1 VAKVLV
7 TETIAEEGLELLR
20 EAGHE
25 VVVRTDLD
33 HAGLLAAVADAEALI
48 IRSATK
54 VTADVLEAASRLVVV
69 GRAGIGLDN
78 VDVETATKRGVMV
91 VNAPQSNIVSAAEHT
106 MALML
111 ALARHIPQAHASVER
126 GEWRRSAYQG
136 VELYGKTLGIIGL
149 GRIGALVAQRAN
161 AFGMRL
167 VAYDPYISQERARK
181 MGVTLVELD
190 ELMALSDVITIH
202 LPKSKETLGLVNAAL
217 LAKAKP
223 GVRIVNASRGGII
236 DEAALAEAIRRGHV
250 AGAALDVF
258 AEEPPKESPVV
269 GLAQVVLTPHLGAS
283 TVEAQS
289 KAGVTI
295 AEQVLLALAN
305 EFVPFAVNVNAGE
318 ASALVRA
325 FLPLGEALGVLL
337 AAIEG
342 HLPAELEI
350 GYEGELA
357 DEDTRLLSLAVLR
370 GVLQDATEEAVSYVN
385 APQLAAERG
394 LAVRESTQAAS
405 ANYHSLLVVRSSEHV
420 VAGTLAGQRASEPR
434 VVLVDGHW
442 LEVPP
447 SKWMLIVRNVDRPG
461 MVGVVGSLLGAAG
474 RSIDAMA
481 VSPRHDDGTALMVL
495 GVNGPIPPEVLREL
509 EATDGIIYARTVTCA
524 VPGL

>member
-1 VAKVLV
+1 MARVLV
-7 TETIAEEGLELLR
+7 TETIAEEGLQLLSD
-20 EAGHE
+20 AGHE
-25 VVVRTDLD
+25 VVVRTGLD
-33 HAGLLAAVADAEALI
+33 HDGLLEAVADADALI

-54 VTADVLEAASRLVVV
+54 VTADVLEAAHHLVVV

-106 MALML
+106 LALLL
-111 ALARHIPQAHASVER
+111 ALARHVPQAHASVQR
-126 GEWRRSAYQG
+126 GEWRRSAFQG

-181 MGVTLVELD
+181 MGVTLLDLD
-190 ELMALSDVITIH
+190 ELMATSDIVTIH
-202 LPKSKETLGLVNAAL
+202 LPKSKETVGLVGAAL

-223 GVRIVNASRGGII
+223 GIRIVNASRGGII
-236 DEAALAEAIRRGHV
+236 DEAALAEAIARGHV

-258 AEEPPKESPVV
+258 AEEPPTNSPIV
-269 GLAQVVLTPHLGAS
+269 GLDQVVLTPHLGAS
-283 TVEAQS
+283 TAEAQS

-318 ASALVRA
+318 ASELVRS
-325 FLPLGEALGVLL
+325 FLPLAEALGVLL
-337 AAIEG
+337 GAIEG
-342 HLPAELEI
+342 KLPEQLEI
-350 GYEGELA
+350 AYEGELA
-357 DEDTRLLSLAVLR
+357 SEDTRLASLAVLR
-370 GVLQDATEEAVSYVN
+370 GILSGAVEEPVSYVN

-394 LAVRESTQAAS
+394 LSVRESTQVAS
-405 ANYHSLLVVRSSEHV
+405 ANYHSLLVVRSGAHV
-420 VAGTLAGQRASEPR
+420 VGGTLAGQRASEPR

-442 LEVPP
+442 VEVPP
-447 SKWMLIVRNVDRPG
+447 SRWMLVVRNVDRPG
-461 MVGVVGSLLGAAG
+461 MVGVVGSLLGQAG

-481 VSPRHDDGTALMVL
+481 VSPRTDDGTALMVL
-495 GVNGPIPPEVLREL
+495 GVDGPIPDEVLTEL
-509 EATDGIIYARTVTCA
+509 DATDGIIYARTVTCA
-524 VPGL
+524 VAGL